1 MESTT
6 RSEKGER
13 LASTTTGTI
22 AKHRQTGIQN
32 QNVSRNRNRHILG
45 QGILTCTAV
54 KSFKNEQDAK
64 DFMKQGNGR
73 SRPRAH
79 RGHEANGYME
89 HRPKDYVEYQ
99 ADDYTG
105 YETKEYIEDETEGYL
120 GDEAQGLMES
130 NGDPAQYHVVTRGRK
145 KGVFNWL
152 ETQASIV
159 DFPGAKYESF
169 DTLEQAG
176 AFYMEHLKKEYAKRE
191 SGSAQQEM
199 QQQPKQYTG
208 VAIEPVAAPIKSEP
222 AARLQHTR
230 STTESNGNLM
240 KIYTDGSSQGN
251 GKPGARAGLG
261 VFFGPDDE
269 RNLAERLPGIPQTN
283 QRAELLAMLRAM
295 ELVPVTQGIKIL
307 TDSKYSIACATDW
320 VANWE
325 KNNWKNAAKK
335 DVMNQDIIRP
345 LVAKKREREAAGA
358 TTEFEWVK
366 GHATDPGN
374 IAADRLANMGAEK
387 PKVD

>member
-1 MESTT
+1 M
-6 RSEKGER
+6 
-13 LASTTTGTI
+13 
-22 AKHRQTGIQN
+22 AKSNGKYYAVREGRTPGIYYN
-32 QNVSRNRNRHILG
+32 WDDF
-45 QGILTCTAV
+45 
-54 KSFKNEQDAK
+54 KSFKTEQDAK
-64 DFMKQGNGR
+64 DFMKQGNEG

-79 RGHEANGYME
+79 RGHEANGYMQ
-89 HRPKDYVEYQ
+89 HRPKDYMEYQ
-99 ADDYTG
+99 ANDYMG
-105 YETKEYIEDETEGYL
+105 YDTNKYIEDEAQDFTKGT
-120 GDEAQGLMES
+120 GDTG
-130 NGDPAQYHVVTRGRK
+130 QYHVVTRGRK
-145 KGVFNWL
+145 KGIFKWS
-152 ETQASIV
+152 ETQASVV

-176 AFYMEHLKKEYAKRE
+176 AFYYKHLEKESAKLE

-199 QQQPKQYTG
+199 QQQQQQYTG
-208 VAIEPVAAPIKSEP
+208 AAIEPVAAPTKSEP
-222 AARLQHTR
+222 TVSPQHTR
-230 STTESNGNLM
+230 SATKSNDSLM
-240 KIYTDGSSQGN
+240 RIYTDGSSQGN

-269 RNLAERLPGIPQTN
+269 RNLAERLPGVPQTN

-295 ELVPVTQGIKIL
+295 ELVPETQGIKIL
-307 TDSKYSIACATDW
+307 TDSKYSIACATEW

-325 KNNWKNAAKK
+325 KNNWKNSAKK

-358 TTEFEWVK
+358 ATEFEWVK

-387 PKVD
+387 PEVNQAVLLNARTDPLRARR

>member
-1 MESTT
+1 M
-6 RSEKGER
+6 
-13 LASTTTGTI
+13 
-22 AKHRQTGIQN
+22 AKSNGKYYAVREGRKPGIYYNWDDCKAQTDGYSKPIF
-32 QNVSRNRNRHILG
+32 
-45 QGILTCTAV
+45 

-64 DFMKQGNGR
+64 DFMKQGNER

-89 HRPKDYVEYQ
+89 YQTNDYM
-99 ADDYTG
+99 G
-105 YETKEYIEDETEGYL
+105 YDTKEYME
-120 GDEAQGLMES
+120 DEAQDFMEGK
-130 NGDPAQYHVVTRGRK
+130 GDTGQYHVVTRGRK
-145 KGVFNWL
+145 KGIFKWP

-176 AFYMEHLKKEYAKRE
+176 AFYHQHLEKESAKLK

-208 VAIEPVAAPIKSEP
+208 AAIEPVAAPIKSEHTVRP
-222 AARLQHTR
+222 QHTR
-230 STTESNGNLM
+230 SATESNDSLM
-240 KIYTDGSSQGN
+240 RIYTDGSSQGN

-269 RNLAERLPGIPQTN
+269 RNLAERLPGTPQTN

-358 TTEFEWVK
+358 ATEFEWVK

-374 IAADRLANMGAEK
+374 IAADRLANLGAEK

>member
-1 MESTT
+1 
-6 RSEKGER
+6 
-13 LASTTTGTI
+13 
-22 AKHRQTGIQN
+22 
-32 QNVSRNRNRHILG
+32 
-45 QGILTCTAV
+45 
-54 KSFKNEQDAK
+54 
-64 DFMKQGNGR
+64 
-73 SRPRAH
+73 
-79 RGHEANGYME
+79 ME

-105 YETKEYIEDETEGYL
+105 YETKEYMEDETEGYL
-120 GDEAQGLMES
+120 GDEAQDLMER
-130 NGDPAQYHVVTRGRK
+130 NGDTGQYHVVTRGRK
-145 KGVFNWL
+145 KGIFNWL

-176 AFYMEHLKKEYAKRE
+176 AFYMEHLKKDYAKQE
-191 SGSAQQEM
+191 PGSAQQEM

-208 VAIEPVAAPIKSEP
+208 AATEPVAAPIKSEP
-222 AARLQHTR
+222 TARPQHTR
-230 STTESNGNLM
+230 SATESNGNLM
-240 KIYTDGSSQGN
+240 RIYTDGSSQGN

-358 TTEFEWVK
+358 ATEFEWVK

-387 PKVD
+387 PKID